1 MSQACFVFAVI
12 IGVTVGELNLRSSS
26 SPLHVR
32 LRIHRMPSLFIYC
45 STILLVSSLTYE
57 SKEVWLTL
65 KTQFCAVCKFI
76 ILNTSTKRSK
86 KAPMI
91 ERRIMRSRNRNRQ
104 RDLIT
109 SISMLSLLLLTILV
123 ISPDVNGF
131 VPSAASSSRVPAFA
145 TPISRSAKLPLLF
158 GSSIGEATGGE
169 GNASTPIDMK
179 EKKPTRN
186 PVKMA
191 YRIYTGYATRLWRE
205 TDPSERSRIAD
216 DKVAQTI
223 RDMQHV
229 LTSEHETINSSSSD
243 KKCVDASEQLL
254 KACEHMLLTLE
265 EDAKSKKE
273 TAEGS
278 TAVASV
284 DANTEKSKSP
294 PAKKEKKQRSIL
306 FGALMGVAVA
316 AWVFSGNYIFTGL
329 FCLVTILGQLE
340 YYRMVMNT
348 GVFPARVISVIGATS
363 MFVTVCFIAFVRM
376 ISIGTSFTSLL

>member
-1 MSQACFVFAVI
+1 MCVFEYIGCHHSRIERGLVNIENIILCSKTEYGGSQ
-12 IGVTVGELNLRSSS
+12 
-26 SPLHVR
+26 
-32 LRIHRMPSLFIYC
+32 Y
-45 STILLVSSLTYE
+45 
-57 SKEVWLTL
+57 
-65 KTQFCAVCKFI
+65 
-76 ILNTSTKRSK
+76 ILNTSTKSSK
-86 KAPMI
+86 KAPTM
-91 ERRIMRSRNRNRQ
+91 ERKTMRSSNGNRQ

-131 VPSAASSSRVPAFA
+131 VPSAASSSRVPAFT
-145 TPISRSAKLPLLF
+145 TPVSRSAKMPLLF
-158 GSSIGEATGGE
+158 GLSIGEAAGGE
-169 GNASTPIDMK
+169 SDTSTPVDTK
-179 EKKPTRN
+179 VKKATRN

-191 YRIYTGYATRLWRE
+191 YRIYTGYAKRLWRE
-205 TDPSERSRIAD
+205 TDPSERSKIAD

-243 KKCVDASEQLL
+243 KKCVEASEQLL

-265 EDAKSKKE
+265 EDAKSKKKP
-273 TAEGS
+273 AEAS
-278 TAVASV
+278 TAGASI

-306 FGALMGVAVA
+306 FGALMGVVVA
-316 AWVFSGNYIFTGL
+316 AWVFSGNYIFTGV

-348 GVFPARVISVIGATS
+348 GVFPARIISVIGATS
-363 MFVTVCFIAFVRM
+363 MFVTVCFITFV
-376 ISIGTSFTSLL
+376 